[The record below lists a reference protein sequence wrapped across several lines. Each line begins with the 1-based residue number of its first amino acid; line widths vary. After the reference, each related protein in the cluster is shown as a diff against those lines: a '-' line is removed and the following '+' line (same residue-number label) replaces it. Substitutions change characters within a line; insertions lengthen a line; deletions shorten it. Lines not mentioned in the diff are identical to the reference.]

1 MNFNFLRNNGVAA
14 VSTSEFNK
22 QLNLILRGT
31 VEVIQLVELK
41 ERLSASLKENRPLKV
56 KAGFDP
62 TAPDLHVGHTV
73 LIQKLKNFQDL
84 GHEVM
89 FLIGDFTG
97 MIGDPSGV
105 SETRVALTE
114 EQVLQ
119 NAKTYE
125 KQIFKILD
133 PDKTRIEFNSRWMKG
148 MPAEEMVHLCSHYS
162 VARMLERDDFAN
174 RYREQ
179 KPISVHELLYPLVQ
193 GYDSV
198 ALEADV
204 ELGGTDQKFNLLVG
218 RDLQRAYGQKPQI
231 VMTMPLLEGT
241 DGVRKMSKSFGNYI
255 ALEDRPEEMFGKV
268 MSISDDLMFRYYEL
282 LTSEDLASIKQQHP
296 MEMKMALAERLVAQ
310 YHGAYA
316 VSQAKE
322 DFKQRFQSRDF
333 PEHPDVTVKIKKS
346 ELSDGASPE
355 IGLVDLLMRTGLVP
369 SKAEARRLLA
379 QNAIQV
385 DGKKFADPNGTL
397 QLVQGRQYR
406 MKIGKRKFALVEMG
420 K

>member
-1 MNFNFLRNNGVAA
+1 
-14 VSTSEFNK
+14 VSTSELNR
-22 QLNLILRGT
+22 QLDLILRGT
-31 VEVIQLVELK
+31 VEVIQRDELK
-41 ERLSASLKENRPLKV
+41 EKLSTSLKENRPLKV

-73 LIQKLKNFQDL
+73 LIQKLKHFQDL
-84 GHEVM
+84 GHEVI

-133 PDKTRIEFNSRWMKG
+133 PEKTRIEFNSRWMKG
-148 MPAEEMVHLCSHYS
+148 MPADEMVHLCSHYS

-179 KPISVHELLYPLVQ
+179 KPISIHEFLYPLVQ

-218 RDLQRAYGQKPQI
+218 RDLQRDYGQKPQI
-231 VMTMPLLEGT
+231 VITMPLLEGT
-241 DGVRKMSKSFGNYI
+241 DGVRKMSKSFGNFI
-255 ALEDRPEEMFGKV
+255 GLEDRPEEMYGKV
-268 MSISDDLMFRYYEL
+268 MSISDDLMVRYYEL
-282 LTSEDLASIKQQHP
+282 LTSEDLAAIKQQHP
-296 MEMKMALAERLVAQ
+296 MESKMALAESLVGQ
-310 YHGAYA
+310 YHGTNA

-322 DFKQRFQSRDF
+322 DFKQRFQARDF
-333 PEHPDVTVKIKKS
+333 PEQPDVRLTLKRA
-346 ELSDGASPE
+346 ELSDSTSPA

-369 SKAEARRLLA
+369 SKAEARRLIA
-379 QNAIQV
+379 QNAVQV
-385 DGKKFADPNGTL
+385 DRKKHTDPHGTIHL
-397 QLVQGRQYR
+397 EPGRQYR
-406 MKIGKRKFALVEMG
+406 MRIGKRKFALVEVEN
-420 K
+420 